1 MEKTKINSLEEIEE
15 MIADYEKKLSKLQ
28 KMSSSDIFK
37 KQKIE
42 ISKSYLN
49 SQLIE
54 LRAVREAKMG
64 IKRQNEECER
74 KIQKSNQKIKIIQQN
89 TQALINLSNYLYSL
103 FPNNYFLKQK
113 AKDDF
118 IPEDWYGIPFN
129 VIGKYDSGND
139 L

>member
-1 MEKTKINSLEEIEE
+1 LEKTKINSLEEIEE

-118 IPEDWYGIPFN
+118 IPED
-129 VIGKYDSGND
+129 
-139 L
+139 